1 MEKILEI
8 RQNFPKTV
16 ASRICSCCGRI
27 VYEHYDQLVEFGV
40 VQVTLSLLNLEY
52 MGFSLMKT
60 IKTVKANQP
69 EFPFSRYNENI
80 DDPIFQSNSERSRF
94 PLKFYL

>member
-16 ASRICSCCGRI
+16 ASRTCSCCGRI

-60 IKTVKANQP
+60 IKTVKAKP
-69 EFPFSRYNENI
+69 ARIPFQQI
-80 DDPIFQSNSERSRF
+80 Q
-94 PLKFYL
+94 